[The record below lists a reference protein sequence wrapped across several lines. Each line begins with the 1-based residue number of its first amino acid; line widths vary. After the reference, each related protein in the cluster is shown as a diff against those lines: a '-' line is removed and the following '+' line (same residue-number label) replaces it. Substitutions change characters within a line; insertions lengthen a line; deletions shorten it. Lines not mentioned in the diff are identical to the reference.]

1 MISFYGSLGDSHEF
15 DFIGE
20 GIEGEGKDSFIT
32 AHLMW
37 INQIKTKRTGQLS
50 SLYLLSILINEQEAP
65 QKCHLHFSLH
75 FNKNC
80 KKLYGVIFR
89 RQKTNDFY
97 LSN

>member
-1 MISFYGSLGDSHEF
+1 MISFHGSLGDSHEF

-65 QKCHLHFSLH
+65 QKMPFTFFSS
-75 FNKNC
+75 F
-80 KKLYGVIFR
+80 
-89 RQKTNDFY
+89 
-97 LSN
+97 

>member
-1 MISFYGSLGDSHEF
+1 MGDSDEF

-50 SLYLLSILINEQEAP
+50 SLYLLSILINQQEAP

-75 FNKNC
+75 LNQNC
-80 KKLYGVIFR
+80 KKRYDVILGDR
-89 RQKTNDFY
+89 K
-97 LSN
+97 LMILCLIM